1 VNVGAGVGSYEPED
15 RAVVAVEPSAV
26 MIEQRTADAA
36 RAVQASVERLPF
48 ANGSF
53 DAAMA
58 VLTLQHWSDVTAGIA
73 EMVRVVRH
81 RVVLVTFDPE
91 RVKEQWIARD
101 YLPEALT
108 YQLPTF
114 PAMEQ
119 LLDAL
124 PDAAVQPIL
133 IPRDCTDR
141 MFLTLWARPEEH
153 LDPRVRAATSTWHVV
168 PRSAARRAIDRLRHD
183 LASGEWDEHYG
194 YLRRMEEFDVGLRL
208 LRAELA

>member
-1 VNVGAGVGSYEPED
+1 
-15 RAVVAVEPSAV
+15 
-26 MIEQRTADAA
+26 MIEQRPADAA
-36 RAVQASVERLPF
+36 PAVQAIAERLPF

-58 VLTLQHWSDVTAGIA
+58 ILTLQHWTDVPAGIA
-73 EMVRVVRH
+73 EMARVARD

-91 RVKEQWIARD
+91 RAKEQWIARD

-108 YQLPTF
+108 YQLPTY
-114 PAMEQ
+114 PPVEQ
-119 LLDAL
+119 LLNAL
-124 PDAAVQPIL
+124 PDAEVQPIL

-168 PRSAARRAIDRLRHD
+168 PR
-183 LASGEWDEHYG
+183 
-194 YLRRMEEFDVGLRL
+194 
-208 LRAELA
+208 